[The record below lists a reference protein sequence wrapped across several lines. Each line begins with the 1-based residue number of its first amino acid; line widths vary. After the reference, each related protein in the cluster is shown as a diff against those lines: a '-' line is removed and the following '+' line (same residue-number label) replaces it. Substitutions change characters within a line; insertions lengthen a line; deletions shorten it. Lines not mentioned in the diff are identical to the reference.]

1 MLRKMLVMFLI
12 LLSLGCTGKMQVKG
26 VKIVT
31 LMSGKVE
38 YYALT
43 DCGEKEVSKGVYDN
57 LVYKLNHLAAGK
69 ILMCDMEKGLG
80 GIYDLAVCFQDVIA
94 VSEAGEE

>member
-1 MLRKMLVMFLI
+1 MLRKMLLMFLI

-43 DCGEKEVSKGVYDN
+43 DCGDKEVSKGVYTN

-69 ILMCDMEKGLG
+69 LLMCDMESGPG
-80 GIYDLAVCFQDVIA
+80 GVYDIAVCFQDVIA